1 MSTRV
6 NMSIITA
13 VGAKAEAGLDAARTI
28 EAITEDILE
37 CKSRAGEAI
46 LRIGQCLIEAKE
58 MLPHGEWLPWLE
70 ERVEFSQRT
79 AQNFMRLAREWT
91 NTQVLADLGYAKALT
106 LLALPPAE
114 REEFLAEEHV
124 VSGEVKSVTDMSAR
138 ELEKAVKER
147 DAALRQAEADRA
159 EKDAAEQA
167 RKKME
172 TDLTFANERL
182 AGLRE
187 ELEALKRRPVDVAV
201 EVDQKAIDKARD
213 ETRLK
218 VEAEWKTAR
227 AEAGRQVSEAN
238 AAAAAVKTELQKK
251 QREVEDLQFEL
262 DLAKRKLAEQ
272 SEPAN
277 PSPLSTD
284 ADLAQFAVY
293 FEQSQGLANKMHGLL
308 LKVRNR
314 EDPSAADKL
323 EAALRALGERI
334 GGYAQ

>member
-147 DAALRQAEADRA
+147 DAALRQAELDRA

-167 RKKME
+167 RNKLE
-172 TDLTFANERL
+172 ADLAFANERL
-182 AGLRE
+182 AGLRDELE
-187 ELEALKRRPVDVAV
+187 ELRSRPVDVAV
-201 EVDQKAIDKARD
+201 ESASEEELAQ
-213 ETRLK
+213 
-218 VEAEWKTAR
+218 AR
-227 AEAGRQVSEAN
+227 AEGEAAKAAEIAALKDALLELEAARRAAEERL
-238 AAAAAVKTELQKK
+238 AAAQKAEGRTAVAADQ
-251 QREVEDLQFEL
+251 
-262 DLAKRKLAEQ
+262 
-272 SEPAN
+272 
-277 PSPLSTD
+277 
-284 ADLAQFAVY
+284 DLAQFAVY
-293 FEQSQGLANKMHGLL
+293 FEQSQGLANKMYGLL
-308 LKVRNR
+308 LKVRSR

-323 EAALRALGERI
+323 EAALRALAERI

>member
-1 MSTRV
+1 MSVVEFAAPAARDIET
-6 NMSIITA
+6 ITA
-13 VGAKAEAGLDAARTI
+13 EILDLKQTAG
-28 EAITEDILE
+28 
-37 CKSRAGEAI
+37 SAI
-46 LRIGQCLIEAKE
+46 LAIGQRLIEAKE
-58 MLPHGEWLPWLE
+58 MLSDGEWLPWLE
-70 ERVEFSQRT
+70 EQVEFSPRT
-79 AQNFMRLAREWT
+79 AQRFMKLSREWT
-91 NTQVLADLGYAKALT
+91 DATALSYLGATKALT

-124 VSGEVKSVTDMSAR
+124 VDGEVKSVTDMSAR

-159 EKDAAEQA
+159 EKDATEQA
-167 RKKME
+167 RHKME
-172 TDLTFANERL
+172 ADLAFANERL

-201 EVDQKAIDKARD
+201 ESASEEELAQ
-213 ETRLK
+213 
-218 VEAEWKTAR
+218 AR
-227 AEAGRQVSEAN
+227 AEGEAAK
-238 AAAAAVKTELQKK
+238 AAELAELQ
-251 QREVEDLQFEL
+251 RALEEAETARRAAEERL
-262 DLAKRKLAEQ
+262 DAAQKAEGRTAVAADQ
-272 SEPAN
+272 
-277 PSPLSTD
+277 
-284 ADLAQFAVY
+284 DLAQFAVY

>member
-147 DAALRQAEADRA
+147 DAALRQAELDRA

-167 RKKME
+167 RKKMAV
-172 TDLTFANERL
+172 DLTFANERL
-182 AGLRE
+182 AGLRNELE
-187 ELEALKRRPVDVAV
+187 ELRSRPVDVAV
-201 EVDQKAIDKARD
+201 EVDQEAIDKARD

-218 VEAEWKTAR
+218 VESELKAAQ

-262 DLAKRKLAEQ
+262 DLAKKRLAAK

-284 ADLAQFAVY
+284 ADLAQFKLLFDQAQNIVN
-293 FEQSQGLANKMHGLL
+293 QMRGLL
-308 LKVRNR
+308 LRVRGR
-314 EDPSAADKL
+314 DDKEKAGRL
-323 EAALRALGERI
+323 AAALKALAENVGRCAE
-334 GGYAQ
+334 

>member
-1 MSTRV
+1 MSMVEFAAPAARDIET
-6 NMSIITA
+6 ITA
-13 VGAKAEAGLDAARTI
+13 EILDLKQTAG
-28 EAITEDILE
+28 
-37 CKSRAGEAI
+37 SAI
-46 LRIGQCLIEAKE
+46 LAIGHRLIEAKE
-58 MLPHGEWLPWLE
+58 LLSHGEWLPWLE
-70 ERVEFSQRT
+70 ERVEFSERS
-79 AQNFMRLAREWT
+79 AQNFMRLAREWSNPQT
-91 NTQVLADLGYAKALT
+91 LADLGASKALT

-172 TDLTFANERL
+172 ADLTFANERL

-201 EVDQKAIDKARD
+201 ESASEEELAQ
-213 ETRLK
+213 
-218 VEAEWKTAR
+218 AR
-227 AEAGRQVSEAN
+227 AEGEAAKAAELAELQRALEEAETARRAAEERL
-238 AAAAAVKTELQKK
+238 AAAQKAEGRTAVAADQ
-251 QREVEDLQFEL
+251 
-262 DLAKRKLAEQ
+262 
-272 SEPAN
+272 
-277 PSPLSTD
+277 
-284 ADLAQFAVY
+284 DLAQFAVY

>member
-124 VSGEVKSVTDMSAR
+124 VSGEVKSVTDMSVR
-138 ELEKAVKER
+138 ELKKAVKER
-147 DAALRQAEADRA
+147 DAALRQAELDRA

-167 RKKME
+167 RNKLE
-172 TDLTFANERL
+172 ADLAFANERL
-182 AGLRE
+182 AGLRDELE
-187 ELEALKRRPVDVAV
+187 ELRSRPVDVAV
-201 EVDQKAIDKARD
+201 ESASEEELAQ
-213 ETRLK
+213 
-218 VEAEWKTAR
+218 AR
-227 AEAGRQVSEAN
+227 AEGEAAKAAELAELQRALEEAEAARRAAEERL
-238 AAAAAVKTELQKK
+238 AAAQKAGGRTAVAADQ
-251 QREVEDLQFEL
+251 
-262 DLAKRKLAEQ
+262 
-272 SEPAN
+272 
-277 PSPLSTD
+277 
-284 ADLAQFAVY
+284 DLAQFAVY
-293 FEQSQGLANKMHGLL
+293 FEQSQDLANKMHGLL
-308 LKVRNR
+308 RKVRNR

-323 EAALRALGERI
+323 EAALRALAERI

>member
-1 MSTRV
+1 M
-6 NMSIITA
+6 
-13 VGAKAEAGLDAARTI
+13 
-28 EAITEDILE
+28 
-37 CKSRAGEAI
+37 
-46 LRIGQCLIEAKE
+46 
-58 MLPHGEWLPWLE
+58 
-70 ERVEFSQRT
+70 
-79 AQNFMRLAREWT
+79 
-91 NTQVLADLGYAKALT
+91 T

-172 TDLTFANERL
+172 ADLTFANERL

-201 EVDQKAIDKARD
+201 ESASEEELAQ
-213 ETRLK
+213 
-218 VEAEWKTAR
+218 AR
-227 AEAGRQVSEAN
+227 AEGEAAKAAELAELQRALEEAETARRAAEERL
-238 AAAAAVKTELQKK
+238 AAAQKAEGRTAVAADQ
-251 QREVEDLQFEL
+251 
-262 DLAKRKLAEQ
+262 
-272 SEPAN
+272 
-277 PSPLSTD
+277 
-284 ADLAQFAVY
+284 DLAQFAVY